1 MRITY
6 LVEFEEEEEIV
17 VGKPKQQKKYFDIFF
32 MPVVVFFL
40 ELSTRFFCFGFSIN
54 KSIIYIL
61 LFSLSFGLLINSL
74 LMLFKRRV
82 LITYIFLVIL
92 ILFYGFNVVY
102 YSIFHSFFSWS
113 TLFMATDVTDFYREA
128 IAGIIAALP
137 KIIVLLIPLIV
148 FVIFRNEIELFERL
162 SKKHLLTFIATILS
176 ASLTISLISLVEEN
190 KKQILSLQ
198 LDYSEV
204 VKSFGL
210 AIANIEEGRELIFGA
225 PEIEVENP
233 YEVTITLTNQ
243 SDVTL
248 NIERLILYN
257 TLNIDFDKLI
267 KNAPN
272 NTIKKMHE
280 YFSLNPASDKNDY
293 TGYFAGKNL
302 IFLTLEGFSSEVII
316 PELMPTLYKMATEG
330 FVFTNFYSGQW
341 GGSTASGEYAN
352 MTGNLYTSASCLKNS
367 AYTNTYSAMGNLFKR
382 SGYNT
387 YAYHNWYGT
396 YYNRDK
402 SHPNFG
408 YKFKA
413 YKMGINL
420 TYHWPTSDYEMAT
433 KTINDYINS
442 DKPFHTYYLTLSGHT
457 NYTWGGNNMASRH
470 KSEVQNIGITNEN
483 VKAIIACNIEVENM
497 LTYLIEKLQETGKLE
512 DTVFAMN
519 CDHYPYGLPD
529 AALAELY
536 GLDAKNIRSNLE
548 LYKNQFILWCAS
560 MEKPVIVDTPAAAY
574 DIVPT
579 LANLFGIE
587 YESKVITGTD
597 ILSNKENIAII
608 NTLTGSGGNWNWKTT
623 QGTYYSVKKK
633 FVKSENCTLKD
644 DEIDG
649 YVNMINNK
657 VSAMSKYSIYI
668 LDYNYYNY
676 LFDSSGKPRYVKE

>member
-1 MRITY
+1 MKITY
-6 LVEFEEEEEIV
+6 LVDEQDFVLERPNNEN
-17 VGKPKQQKKYFDIFF
+17 KIFGILL
-32 MPVVVFFL
+32 MPAVIFFL
-40 ELSTRFFCFGFSIN
+40 ELATRFFCFGVSIN
-54 KSIIYIL
+54 KAIIYIL
-61 LFSLSFGLLINSL
+61 LFSLSFGLLLSTVVI
-74 LMLFKRRV
+74 LFKRRNIV
-82 LITYIFLVIL
+82 IILLMILLIF
-92 ILFYGFNVVY
+92 FYGFNIVY

-113 TLFMATDVTDFYREA
+113 TIFMATDVTDFYREA
-128 IAGIIAALP
+128 IAGIIDALP
-137 KIIVLLIPLIV
+137 KIITILIPMVLFLIYKKRIKLYDR
-148 FVIFRNEIELFERL
+148 FTRN
-162 SKKHLLTFIATILS
+162 HLLTFIA
-176 ASLTISLISLVEEN
+176 AFLTAGLTLGLIGMIEDN

-233 YEVTITLTNQ
+233 YEVTITLSNQ

-248 NIERLILYN
+248 NIERLIFYN

-280 YFSLNPASDKNDY
+280 YFALNPASDKNEF

-330 FVFTNFYSGQW
+330 FIFTNSYSGQW

-352 MTGNLYTSASCLKNS
+352 LTGNFYTSASCLKNS
-367 AYTNTYSAMGNLFKR
+367 ANTNTYSAMGNIFKR
-382 SGYNT
+382 NGYST

-408 YKFKA
+408 YSYKA
-413 YKMGINL
+413 YKMGLNL

-433 KTINDYINS
+433 KTINEYINS
-442 DKPFHTYYLTLSGHT
+442 TKPFHAYYLTLSGHT
-457 NYTWGGNNMASRH
+457 NYTWGGNNMAARH
-470 KSEVQNIGITNEN
+470 RSKVQDLGINNEY

-497 LTYLIEKLQETGKLE
+497 LTYLIEKLAAAGKLE

-529 AALAELY
+529 SALAKLY
-536 GLDAKNIRSNLE
+536 GLEEKNIRANIE

-560 MEKPVIVDTPAAAY
+560 MEKPIVVDTPMAAY

-579 LANLFGIE
+579 LANLFGFE

-597 ILSNKENIAII
+597 VFSNKENIAII
-608 NTLTGSGGNWNWKTT
+608 NTLTGSGGNWNWKTI
-623 QGTYYSVKKK
+623 QGTYYSVSKK

-644 DEIDG
+644 EEIDA
-649 YVNMINNK
+649 YVATINNK

-676 LFDSSGKPRYVKE
+676 LFDSSGKPRYVKK